1 MSLEQLKKDVCAAV
15 DGLAE
20 ELLALSHAIHGEP
33 ELALEEFKAAKRL
46 TDAVE
51 GHGIAVQREA
61 FGLKTGYAAEFGKDG
76 GPNIAI
82 LSEYDALPGIGHA
95 CGHNIIATSGYG
107 AAIAL
112 SKLNGRLPGRVRYL
126 GTPAEER
133 FGGKEIMAREG
144 AFDGTDAAMMI
155 HPSSENLVTMPCIA
169 IAEVEAIFHGRSAHA
184 SAMPYRGLNA
194 LDAVVTA
201 YQAIA
206 QLRQHIRNTDRIH
219 GIITEGGLAPNIVPE
234 RAACRFYVRA
244 VDAHELAPLKA
255 RVHRCLEAGALATGC
270 TLEAHWGDTRLS
282 RPQDQLADGRAVRE
296 ERGQAGARLLPG
308 EGFAAGLC
316 RLDRHGQCQPSR
328 ALDPSDAGR
337 RAGRRDHPQRGIR
350 PLCRVGNR
358 RRGGDRRRQIARHDG
373 ARPDGRRGAAR
384 GGARRF
390 RRDGRAF
397 ASRDRAVARALEA
410 RPSRAW
416 RLRLRMS
423 TWLLVAAINGALAA
437 AAGAFG
443 AHGLQGRID
452 AHALQIFETAAR
464 YHMYH
469 ALAIGL
475 AAFAIR
481 DAAAG
486 AAATACAFFLAGFFS
501 SPVRSIFWP

>member
-15 DGLAE
+15 DGMAA

-46 TDAVE
+46 GDAVE

-61 FGLKTGYAAEFGKDG
+61 FGLKTGYAAQFGKDG

-95 CGHNIIATSGYG
+95 CGHNIIATTGYG

-133 FGGKEIMAREG
+133 FGGKEIMARAG

-155 HPSSENLVTMPCIA
+155 HPSNENLVTMPCIA
-169 IAEVEAIFHGRSAHA
+169 ISDVEAVFHGRSAHA

-194 LDAVVTA
+194 LDAVVTS

-244 VDAHELAPLKA
+244 ADAHELAPLKA
-255 RVHRCLEAGALATGC
+255 RVQKCFEAGALATGC
-270 TLEAHWGDTRLS
+270 TLEVRWGDTDYLDMKTNW
-282 RPQDQLADGRAVRE
+282 PLAEMYETNAVRLGRE
-296 ERGQAGARLLPG
+296 FFPVKDLPPGYAGSTDMGNVSHRVPSIHPMLS
-308 EGFAAGLC
+308 AAPAGVIIHNPEFT
-316 RLDRHGQCQPSR
+316 RYAASPSGDAAVIDGAKSLAMT
-328 ALDPSDAGR
+328 ALDLMADAGR
-337 RAGRRDHPQRGIR
+337 
-350 PLCRVGNR
+350 L
-358 RRGGDRRRQIARHDG
+358 
-373 ARPDGRRGAAR
+373 AAVK
-384 GGARRF
+384 ADF
-390 RRDGRAF
+390 TAT
-397 ASRDRAVARALEA
+397 AELSQ
-410 RPSRAW
+410 
-416 RLRLRMS
+416 
-423 TWLLVAAINGALAA
+423 AAIAKSREPVKHG
-437 AAGAFG
+437 GHG
-443 AHGLQGRID
+443 QHAHGGC
-452 AHALQIFETAAR
+452 
-464 YHMYH
+464 
-469 ALAIGL
+469 G
-475 AAFAIR
+475 
-481 DAAAG
+481 
-486 AAATACAFFLAGFFS
+486 CA
-501 SPVRSIFWP
+501 